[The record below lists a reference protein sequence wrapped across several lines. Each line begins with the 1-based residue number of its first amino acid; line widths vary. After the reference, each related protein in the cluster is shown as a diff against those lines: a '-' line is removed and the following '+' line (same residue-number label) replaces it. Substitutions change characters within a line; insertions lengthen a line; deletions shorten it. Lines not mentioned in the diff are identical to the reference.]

1 MNRETEVDVTATH
14 GVPSQSLE
22 RHIAILGKTGSGK
35 SNLAK
40 LITEDLLKQQS
51 RVCVIDPTGTWWGVR
66 LKANGKAPSDL
77 SCVIFGG
84 QHSDLPLQSTHGA
97 AIAREIGTTSTPAI
111 LDTRQ
116 LNVSERTRFFTDF
129 AETLVQS
136 NQGELTLI
144 IDEAHLFMPQS
155 GARVGGG
162 APAMLHAGNN
172 LVSLGRGVGLRIVL
186 ISQRPAKL
194 HKDSLT
200 QVETLVAMR
209 LIAPQDRKAIDEWI
223 GEWADDKTGSEM
235 MRSLPSLRTGD
246 AWVWSPEIDYLKRIH
261 SPLASTYD
269 SGRVRNVG
277 KLNLPKIDVAAITAR
292 LEQDGADVRAND
304 PSTLKQRIKELERE
318 LRRKRPAKVVDDA
331 EIERRV
337 VSRLV
342 AERRLYTKKL
352 QQYLNEVDGGAKRF
366 VETIKRARS
375 ILEEH
380 VDKSPST
387 DPTPVQRQDTPVPK
401 ANGAV
406 DLTGPQRRVL
416 EALGWLENLGNAY
429 AASRTQVAFLAGYK
443 PGGGAFNNTLGSL
456 RSAGLIE
463 YPSSGD
469 VKLTTVGRVQTPI
482 VDTPLTSEA
491 LQSAVFE
498 RLNGPQRRLLKP
510 VIEAYPDPVDLESLA
525 QASGYEKGGGA
536 FNNTRGRLRSLGLI
550 DYPVAGFVVAKSIL
564 FVGE

>member
-1 MNRETEVDVTATH
+1 MNRETEVEVISTH
-14 GVPSQSLE
+14 GIPSQSLE

-66 LKANGKAPSDL
+66 LKANGKSPSGH

-84 QHSDLPLQSTHGA
+84 QHGDLPLQSIHGA

-129 AETLVQS
+129 AETMVQS
-136 NQGELTLI
+136 NHGELTLI

-223 GEWADDKTGSEM
+223 GEWADDKTGSEL

-246 AWVWSPEIDYLKRIH
+246 AWIWSPEIDYLKRIH

-277 KLNLPKIDVAAITAR
+277 SLNLPKIDVAAIAAH
-292 LEQDGADVRAND
+292 LEQDGADVHAND
-304 PSTLKQRIKELERE
+304 PSALKQRIKELERE
-318 LRRKRPAKVVDDA
+318 LRRKGPTKVADDA

-337 VSRLV
+337 KSRLV
-342 AERRLYTKKL
+342 AERRVHNKKV
-352 QQYLNEVDGGAKRF
+352 QQYLDEVEGGAKRF
-366 VETIKRARS
+366 VETIKDARS
-375 ILEEH
+375 ILEER
-380 VDKSPST
+380 VDESPPIDSS
-387 DPTPVQRQDTPVPK
+387 PVRLQETPAQET
-401 ANGAV
+401 NGSV

-416 EALGWLENLGNAY
+416 RALRWLEDMGIAY

-463 YPSSGD
+463 YPTSGD
-469 VKLTTVGRVQTPI
+469 VKLTSDGRAQTPRI
-482 VDTPLTSEA
+482 DTPLTSEA

-510 VIEAYPDPVDLESLA
+510 VIETYPDPVDLDSLA

-550 DYPVAGFVVAKSIL
+550 DYPAAGFVVAKPIL
-564 FVGE
+564 FVGD

>member
-1 MNRETEVDVTATH
+1 MNSTH
-14 GVPSQSLE
+14 GIPSQSLE

-40 LITEDLLKQQS
+40 LITEDLLKKQS

-66 LKANGKAPSDL
+66 LKANGKSPSGH

-84 QHSDLPLQSTHGA
+84 QHGDLSLKSVHGS

-116 LNVSERTRFFTDF
+116 LNVNERTRFFTDF

-223 GEWADDKTGSEM
+223 GEWADDETGNELK
-235 MRSLPSLRTGD
+235 RSLPSLRTGE
-246 AWVWSPEIDYLKRIH
+246 AWIWSPEIAYLKRIH

-269 SGRVRNVG
+269 SGRVRSAGNPD
-277 KLNLPKIDVAAITAR
+277 LPKIDVATIATH

-304 PSTLKQRIKELERE
+304 PTVLMRRIAELERE
-318 LRRKRPAKVVDDA
+318 LKRKRPAKVVDEA

-337 VSRLV
+337 KSRLT
-342 AERRLYTKKL
+342 AERRVHTKNV
-352 QQYLNEVDGGAKRF
+352 QRYLDEVEGLARRF
-366 VETIKRARS
+366 VDTVKDARS
-375 ILEEH
+375 IFEERIES
-380 VDKSPST
+380 SP
-387 DPTPVQRQDTPVPK
+387 PK
-401 ANGAV
+401 DATSIPREETSPAQANGSG

-416 EALGWLENLGNAY
+416 RALGWLEDMGIADS
-429 AASRTQVAFLAGYK
+429 ASRTQVAFLAGYK
-443 PGGGAFNNTLGSL
+443 LGGGAFNNTLGSL

-463 YPSSGD
+463 YPTSGD
-469 VKLTTVGRVQTPI
+469 VKLTSDGRAQTPS
-482 VDTPLTSEA
+482 VDKPLTSEA
-491 LQSAVFE
+491 LQSAVLE

-510 VIEAYPDPVDLESLA
+510 VIEAYPEPVDLVSLA

-550 DYPVAGFVVAKSIL
+550 DYPAAGFVVAKSLL